1 MLPESEGDTR
11 CQIIPGAC
19 GREFHKEGSGGQ
31 SSPERRQAQE
41 ASTRVLV
48 RSKRLSESWG
58 QRLR

>member
-19 GREFHKEGSGGQ
+19 GREFHQEGSGGQ

-41 ASTRVLV
+41 ASTCVLV
-48 RSKRLSESWG
+48 HNKKLSEIWG
-58 QRLR
+58 QQLQ